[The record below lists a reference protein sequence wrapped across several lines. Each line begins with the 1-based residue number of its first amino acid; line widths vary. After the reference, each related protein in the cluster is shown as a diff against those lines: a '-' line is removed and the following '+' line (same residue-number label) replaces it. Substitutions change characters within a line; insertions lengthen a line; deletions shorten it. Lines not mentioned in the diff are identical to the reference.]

1 MVYQAKLIR
10 LATTSGVAIA
20 AVLAFAPTEA
30 NSCTFSQTGTPP
42 VITSITVNCRPG
54 DVAAAFATSFTSV
67 EPTFRYDGNGG
78 DTFNMIGG
86 QIVRGD
92 GVINPG
98 SFLDERVDRV
108 EMLGGNDTVTVTSG
122 AVGQAAATVSIYL
135 GEGADTFTM
144 SGGTVFGDVHGGDF
158 ATSIDDGDN
167 FSVGGG
173 SITGL
178 LAGDAGNDT
187 ISVSGGSVGLS
198 VEGGAGSDQI
208 FILGGTV
215 GGAVFGGAGNDTL
228 TLDGGSVAGNLSGDD
243 GDDRITVSS
252 GSVGAN
258 VNGGAGVDNVL
269 VSGGSVGDN
278 VSGDEG
284 DDQVT
289 ISGGTVGGSVTGGG
303 GVDSVVVSGGR
314 IAGNVEG
321 ESITLSGGS
330 IGGDISGISGNTLTI
345 NGSATPLDLRNGV
358 VISGTNAV
366 GVITN
371 EDLGL
376 GGSRTQ
382 FFTGFNSLTL
392 DQSSIGF
399 GTGNNGIGLLSLTN
413 GSTLFVRGNANM
425 PGTLNLSGS
434 AINMIDGAADDVLT
448 LGGIVINNGLIGVDL
463 NQQTFQADQV
473 VAGTFAATGANTIL
487 VNLLGTPEFA
497 GATDIPIVLTG
508 TPVAP
513 GTFVVQGVPG
523 TPASLFTYE
532 VVAGSD
538 GGLFIRASPGNFG
551 IAVAT
556 QSAVDVGTVD
566 VAVDTLY
573 DINDDA
579 IAADLG
585 LTGGKPMVPLSDSF
599 GVFATGQ
606 WAHVEHD
613 GFTITN
619 SNIVGAGP
627 AFDADD
633 FSAAISFDF
642 NAAKHFGF
650 DDRYGLNIGV
660 FAGYASTDIG
670 LGSFQGFDRVGDA
683 DNSSGMFGG
692 YGLFRQGQ
700 DYLLVSMSGFL
711 GETDITNDILNSTGS
726 YDTKGFVATGSFG
739 HIFNVTERV
748 RFDLRGGLLAVDFK
762 GGDYVDSGGNQF
774 GESQIS
780 FGAFKIEPGVYADYQ
795 LDNGMIISPYARAD
809 LQQRFGYTNT
819 AIIDTRKIQFDDA
832 DFSAALS
839 AGFNLKM
846 NQRST
851 MSAEIRGKASDDSSA
866 FGGKLGLKVAF

>member
-1 MVYQAKLIR
+1 
-10 LATTSGVAIA
+10 
-20 AVLAFAPTEA
+20 
-30 NSCTFSQTGTPP
+30 
-42 VITSITVNCRPG
+42 
-54 DVAAAFATSFTSV
+54 
-67 EPTFRYDGNGG
+67 
-78 DTFNMIGG
+78 MIGG

-92 GVINPG
+92 GVVNPG
-98 SFLDERVDRV
+98 VFLDERIDRI
-108 EMLGGNDTVTVTSG
+108 EMLGGNDTVNVTSG
-122 AVGQAAATVSIYL
+122 AVGEAGATVSIYL
-135 GEGADTFTM
+135 GEGADTFAM

-158 ATSIDDGDN
+158 TTSIDDADN
-167 FSVGGG
+167 FTVKGG
-173 SITGL
+173 SITGF
-178 LAGDAGNDT
+178 LAGDAGDDA
-187 ISVSGGSVGLS
+187 ISVSGG
-198 VEGGAGSDQI
+198 
-208 FILGGTV
+208 TV
-215 GGAVFGGAGNDTL
+215 GGSVFGGAGNDTL
-228 TLDGGSVAGNLSGDD
+228 TVDGGSVAGNVSGDD

-252 GSVGAN
+252 GSVGGS
-258 VNGGAGVDNVL
+258 VNGGAGVDNIV
-269 VSGGSVGDN
+269 VSGGSVGAN

-289 ISGGTVGGSVTGGG
+289 VSGGTVGGNVTGGD
-303 GVDSVVVSGGR
+303 GVDSLVVSGGR
-314 IAGNVEG
+314 INGNIES
-321 ESITLSGGS
+321 ESITLNGGS

-345 NGSATPLDLRNGV
+345 NGSSTPLDLRNGV

-376 GGSRTQ
+376 GGARTQ
-382 FFTGFNSLTL
+382 FFTGFSSVTL
-392 DQSSIGF
+392 DRSSIGF
-399 GTGNNGIGLLSLTN
+399 GTGTNGIGLLNLTN
-413 GSTLFVRGNANM
+413 GSTLFVRGNAGL
-425 PGTLNLSGS
+425 PGTLNLSSS

-448 LGGIVINNGLIGVDL
+448 LGGIVINNGLIGIDL
-463 NQQTFQADQV
+463 NQQTLQADQLV
-473 VAGTFAATGANTIL
+473 TGAFSATGANTIL
-487 VNLLGTPEFA
+487 VNLLGTPDFA
-497 GATDIPIVLTG
+497 GTTDIPVILTS
-508 TPVAP
+508 TPIAP
-513 GTFVVQGVPG
+513 GTFAVQGAPG

-532 VVAGSD
+532 VVAGAN

-551 IAVAT
+551 VAVAT
-556 QSAVDVGTVD
+556 QSAVDVGIVD

-585 LTGGKPMVPLSDSF
+585 LTGGKPMVPLSDTF

-619 SNIVGAGP
+619 SDIVGVGP

-650 DDRYGLNIGV
+650 DDRYGLNVGV

-670 LGSFQGFDRVGDA
+670 LGSFQGFDRVGNA

-711 GETDITNDILNSTGS
+711 GETDITNDILNSTGN

-739 HIFNVTERV
+739 HIFNLTDRV
-748 RFDLRGGLLAVDFK
+748 RLDLRGGLLAVDFK

-774 GESQIS
+774 GESEIS
-780 FGAFKIEPGVYADYQ
+780 FGAFKFEPGVYADYQ
-795 LDNGMIISPYARAD
+795 LDNGMIISPYGRAD
-809 LQQRFGYTNT
+809 FQQRFGYTNT

-851 MSAEIRGKASDDSSA
+851 MSAEIRGKVSDDSSA
-866 FGGKLGLKVAF
+866 FGGKLGFKVAF